1 MTCGTNQPVK
11 HYERNKERE
20 KQTQGDK
27 REREKQTQ
35 GDKRERE
42 KQTQGDK
49 RERMQCMHT
58 CAVVLTSEC

>member
-1 MTCGTNQPVK
+1 MK

>member
-1 MTCGTNQPVK
+1 MK
-11 HYERNKERE
+11 HYERNKE
-20 KQTQGDK
+20 